1 MDLVS
6 ITKAYF
12 SCFSKKDIINLS
24 KLYSEDIRLK
34 DWEIDIE
41 GKDEL
46 IKKNVA
52 IFNDFESI
60 KIKPLNIS
68 CKEDY
73 TFSQIEIFI
82 NKVTFL
88 EVVDI
93 INFDKDGKI
102 KFIRAY
108 KG

>member
-6 ITKAYF
+6 ITKTYF
-12 SCFSKKDIINLS
+12 SCFSNKDTINLS

-60 KIKPLNIS
+60 KIKPLNIL
-68 CKEDY
+68 CKDDY
-73 TFSQIEIFI
+73 TFSQIEICI
-82 NKVTFL
+82 NNVTFL